1 MAAYLVAQVEVTDPE
16 LFEQYRR
23 QVPAVI
29 EQYGGRYLTRGGKVE
44 VVEGEWDVPRLV
56 ILEFPTMEQL
66 LRFYNS
72 PEYAPLL
79 GLRHKAA
86 TSVVALVEGTPDS

>member
-1 MAAYLVAQVEVTDPE
+1 MAAYLIAQVEVTDPE

-29 EQYGGRYLTRGGKVE
+29 EQYGGRYLIRGGKVE
-44 VVEGEWDVPRLV
+44 VVEGDWHLPRLV
-56 ILEFPTMEQL
+56 VLEFPTMEQL

-72 PEYAPLL
+72 PEYGPLL
-79 GLRHKAA
+79 GLRHRAA
-86 TSVVALVEGTPDS
+86 KSVVALVEGTQDS